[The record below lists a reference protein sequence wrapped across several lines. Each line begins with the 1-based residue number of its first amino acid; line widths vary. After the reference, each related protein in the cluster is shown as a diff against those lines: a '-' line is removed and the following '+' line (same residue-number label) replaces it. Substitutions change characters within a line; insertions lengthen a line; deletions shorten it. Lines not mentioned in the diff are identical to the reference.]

1 MRTRFEIPQGF
12 TDEVRFFRYLPLRSL
27 LILLLV
33 AIPGIILFKLLSP
46 FGLGIYVFFAW
57 VIIEFVIVAATI
69 VPIPLERWKDGGGLT
84 YERYITKKLLR
95 RRKKELY
102 IKGYKQMEYEEELNH
117 DLYD

>member
-27 LILLLV
+27 LILLVV

-57 VIIEFVIVAATI
+57 VIIEFVIVAGNDRTDP
-69 VPIPLERWKDGGGLT
+69 VGKMERWG
-84 YERYITKKLLR
+84 RAYI
-95 RRKKELY
+95 
-102 IKGYKQMEYEEELNH
+102 
-117 DLYD
+117 

>member
-1 MRTRFEIPQGF
+1 M
-12 TDEVRFFRYLPLRSL
+12 
-27 LILLLV
+27 
-33 AIPGIILFKLLSP
+33 
-46 FGLGIYVFFAW
+46 FFAW

-69 VPIPLERWKDGGGLT
+69 VLIPLERWKDGGGLT